1 MQGVQGTW
9 KSGRTR
15 TAAYEE
21 YSILGRC
28 PECREGLVYAG
39 EERTELTCSFCG
51 IVVSRADYTREDGS
65 TAPSVSKSEPL
76 GSYIVAD
83 TESASSLKGP
93 AFGWAKL
100 MPNIVGRGGPMP
112 TCSMLT
118 NRIAERL
125 ALPKSIAQS
134 ADITARRLLIHRESY
149 EATIPSISAYSLLY
163 ACRSAAIV
171 HISHREVLKAYTD
184 AGYRVRKSD
193 LLKLG
198 LESGM
203 HLPHPS
209 KDDFVR
215 AAIGRLQSSERIAE
229 RLSKSEADPK
239 EYFTTLFER
248 SKELAS
254 SAAEPNGFNPRT
266 VAAGSVYL
274 ASLAMRPKTFSQ
286 REAGE
291 SLGIKEYTVRE
302 YCSRRLNEEFVTP
315 GGPQVR
321 PVKCGPP
328 LGGHVS

>member
-1 MQGVQGTW
+1 MQGVQGIQ

-15 TAAYEE
+15 LAAYEE

-39 EERTELTCSFCG
+39 DERTELTCSYCG
-51 IVVSRADYTREDGS
+51 IVVSRAEYTREDGS

-125 ALPKSIAQS
+125 SLPKSIAQA
-134 ADITARRLLIHRESY
+134 ADITARRLLPHREAY
-149 EATIPSISAYSLLY
+149 EATIPSISAYSLLF

-171 HISHREVLKAYTD
+171 HISHREILKAYTD
-184 AGYRVRKSD
+184 GGYRVRKSD

-229 RLSKSEADPK
+229 RLRKSEADP
-239 EYFTTLFER
+239 EGVLHDPLRACEGARGLGSGAER
-248 SKELAS
+248 LQPKDRRGRVGLPGVLGN
-254 SAAEPNGFNPRT
+254 AAQDLHAERGGGNTRDQGVHRT
-266 VAAGSVYL
+266 RVLLPEAERGVRDSRRTAGS
-274 ASLAMRPKTFSQ
+274 AR
-286 REAGE
+286 
-291 SLGIKEYTVRE
+291 
-302 YCSRRLNEEFVTP
+302 
-315 GGPQVR
+315 
-321 PVKCGPP
+321 
-328 LGGHVS
+328 

>member
-1 MQGVQGTW
+1 
-9 KSGRTR
+9 
-15 TAAYEE
+15 
-21 YSILGRC
+21 
-28 PECREGLVYAG
+28 
-39 EERTELTCSFCG
+39 
-51 IVVSRADYTREDGS
+51 
-65 TAPSVSKSEPL
+65 
-76 GSYIVAD
+76 
-83 TESASSLKGP
+83 
-93 AFGWAKL
+93 
-100 MPNIVGRGGPMP
+100 
-112 TCSMLT
+112 MLT

-125 ALPKSIAQS
+125 ALPKSIAQA

-209 KDDFVR
+209 GEDFVR
-215 AAIGRLQSSERIAE
+215 AAVARLQSSVRIAA
-229 RLSKSEADPK
+229 RLGKAEVDPK
-239 EYFTTLFER
+239 EYFTALFER
-248 SKELAS
+248 AKGLVS

-274 ASLAMRPKTFSQ
+274 ASLAMRPKTFTQ
-286 REAGE
+286 REAAE
-291 SLGIKEYTVRE
+291 TLGIREYTVRE

-315 GGPQVR
+315 GEPQVR
-321 PVKCGPP
+321 PVKCGPA
-328 LGGHVS
+328 LGGYDS

>member
-9 KSGRTR
+9 KSGRTE

-125 ALPKSIAQS
+125 ALPKSIAQA
-134 ADITARRLLIHRESY
+134 ADITARRLLTHREAY

-184 AGYRVRKSD
+184 GGYRVRKSD

-229 RLSKSEADPK
+229 RLRKSEADPK

-248 SKELAS
+248 CEGARGLAS
-254 SAAEPNGFNPRT
+254 GAERLQPKDRRSRVGLPGVLGDAAQDLHAEGSGGNARDTRVHRPRVLQPEAERGVRDPRRT
-266 VAAGSVYL
+266 AGS
-274 ASLAMRPKTFSQ
+274 AR
-286 REAGE
+286 
-291 SLGIKEYTVRE
+291 
-302 YCSRRLNEEFVTP
+302 
-315 GGPQVR
+315 
-321 PVKCGPP
+321 
-328 LGGHVS
+328 

>member
-1 MQGVQGTW
+1 MQGVQGIL

-15 TAAYEE
+15 LAAYEE

-39 EERTELTCSFCG
+39 EERTELTCSYCG

-83 TESASSLKGP
+83 TESAPSLKGP

-100 MPNIVGRGGPMP
+100 MPNIVGRGGPMR

-125 ALPKSIAQS
+125 ALPKSIAQA
-134 ADITARRLLIHRESY
+134 ADITARRLLCQRESY

-171 HISHREVLKAYTD
+171 HVSHREVLKAYTD
-184 AGYRVRKSD
+184 GGYRVRKSD
-193 LLKLG
+193 LLKIG
-198 LESGM
+198 LESGL

-209 KDDFVR
+209 REDFVR
-215 AAIGRLQSSERIAE
+215 AAVARLQSSVRIAA
-229 RLSKSEADPK
+229 RLGKAEADPK

-248 SKELAS
+248 AKGLVA

-274 ASLAMRPKTFSQ
+274 ASLAMRPKTFTQ
-286 REAGE
+286 REAAE
-291 SLGIKEYTVRE
+291 TLGIREYTVRE
-302 YCSRRLNEEFVTP
+302 YCSRRLNDEFVTP
-315 GGPQVR
+315 GEPQVR
-321 PVKCGPP
+321 PVKCGPA
-328 LGGHVS
+328 LGGHV

>member
-1 MQGVQGTW
+1 
-9 KSGRTR
+9 
-15 TAAYEE
+15 
-21 YSILGRC
+21 
-28 PECREGLVYAG
+28 
-39 EERTELTCSFCG
+39 
-51 IVVSRADYTREDGS
+51 VSRADYTREDGS

-83 TESASSLKGP
+83 TESTSSLKGP

-125 ALPKSIAQS
+125 ALPKSIAQA
-134 ADITARRLLIHRESY
+134 ADITARRLLPHREAY
-149 EATIPSISAYSLLY
+149 GATIPSISAYSLLF

-184 AGYRVRKSD
+184 GGYRVRKSD

-215 AAIGRLQSSERIAE
+215 AAIGRLQSSERIAG
-229 RLSKSEADPK
+229 RLRKSETDPK

-274 ASLAMRPKTFSQ
+274 ASLAMRPKTFTQ
-286 REAGE
+286 REAAE
-291 SLGIKEYTVRE
+291 TLGIREYTVRE

-321 PVKCGPP
+321 PVKCGAS
-328 LGGHVS
+328 LGGHDS

>member
-51 IVVSRADYTREDGS
+51 IVVSKADHTQGDGS
-65 TAPSVSKSEPL
+65 SAPSVSKCEPL

-83 TESASSLKGP
+83 TESAPSLKGA

-100 MPNIVGRGGPMP
+100 MPNLVGRGGPLL
-112 TCSMLT
+112 TCTGLT

-125 ALPKSIAQS
+125 SLPKSIAQS
-134 ADITARRLLIHRESY
+134 ADITARRLLPNREAY
-149 EATIPSISAYSLLY
+149 GATIPSISAYSLLY
-163 ACRSAAIV
+163 ACRAAGIA
-171 HISHREVLKAYTD
+171 HISHREILQAYTD
-184 AGYRVRKSD
+184 AGYRVGKSE
-193 LLKLG
+193 LLRIG

-203 HLPHPS
+203 HLPHPTLE
-209 KDDFVR
+209 DFVR

-229 RLSKSEADPK
+229 RLRKAEADPK

-248 SKELAS
+248 AKELVG

-274 ASLAMRPKTFSQ
+274 ASLAIRPKTFTQ

-291 SLGIKEYTVRE
+291 VLGIKEYTVRE
-302 YCSRRLNEEFVTP
+302 YCCRRLNEAGESRF
-315 GGPQVR
+315 GPLNAGR
-321 PVKCGPP
+321 P
-328 LGGHVS
+328 

>member
-1 MQGVQGTW
+1 MQWVQGTW

-39 EERTELTCSFCG
+39 EERTELTCSYCG
-51 IVVSRADYTREDGS
+51 IVVGRADSVREDGS
-65 TAPSVSKSEPL
+65 SAPSVSKSEPL

-125 ALPKSIAQS
+125 ALPKSIAQV
-134 ADITARRLLIHRESY
+134 ADITARRLLCQREAY
-149 EATIPSISAYSLLY
+149 ETTIPSISAYSLLY
-163 ACRSAAIV
+163 ACRAAGVV
-171 HISHREVLKAYTD
+171 HVSHREILKAYTD
-184 AGYRVRKSD
+184 GGYRVRKSD
-193 LLKLG
+193 LLKIG
-198 LESGM
+198 LESGL

-209 KDDFVR
+209 SEDFVR
-215 AAIGRLQSSERIAE
+215 AAVARLQSSVRIAA
-229 RLSKSEADPK
+229 RLGKADVDPK

-248 SKELAS
+248 AKEHVAS
-254 SAAEPNGFNPRT
+254 PAEPNGFNPRT

-274 ASLAMRPKTFSQ
+274 ASLAIQPKTFTQ
-286 REAGE
+286 REAAE
-291 SLGIKEYTVRE
+291 TLGIREYTVRE

-315 GGPQVR
+315 EGPQIR
-321 PVKCGPP
+321 PVKSGPA
-328 LGGHVS
+328 LGGHV

>member
-1 MQGVQGTW
+1 MQGVQGIL
-9 KSGRTR
+9 KSGRTKL
-15 TAAYEE
+15 AAYEE

-39 EERTELTCSFCG
+39 EERTELTCSYCG

-83 TESASSLKGP
+83 PEGAPSLKGP

-125 ALPKSIAQS
+125 SLPKSIAQS
-134 ADITARRLLIHRESY
+134 ADITARRLLTQRESY
-149 EATIPSISAYSLLY
+149 DATIPSISAYSLLY

-184 AGYRVRKSD
+184 GGYRVRKSD
-193 LLKLG
+193 LLKIG
-198 LESGM
+198 LESGL

-209 KDDFVR
+209 REDFVR
-215 AAIGRLQSSERIAE
+215 AAVARLQSSVRIAA
-229 RLSKSEADPK
+229 RLAKAEADPK

-248 SKELAS
+248 AKGLVAS
-254 SAAEPNGFNPRT
+254 PAEPNGFNPRT

-274 ASLAMRPKTFSQ
+274 ASLAIQPKTFTQ
-286 REAGE
+286 REAAE
-291 SLGIKEYTVRE
+291 TLGIREYTVRE

-321 PVKCGPP
+321 PVKCGPA
-328 LGGHVS
+328 LGGHV

>member
-9 KSGRTR
+9 KSGQTR

-125 ALPKSIAQS
+125 SLPKSIAQA
-134 ADITARRLLIHRESY
+134 ADITARRLLPQQGVLRSHNPLDIG
-149 EATIPSISAYSLLY
+149 LLP
-163 ACRSAAIV
+163 ALRLRAS
-171 HISHREVLKAYTD
+171 
-184 AGYRVRKSD
+184 RKPR
-193 LLKLG
+193 LLK
-198 LESGM
+198 
-203 HLPHPS
+203 
-209 KDDFVR
+209 
-215 AAIGRLQSSERIAE
+215 
-229 RLSKSEADPK
+229 
-239 EYFTTLFER
+239 
-248 SKELAS
+248 
-254 SAAEPNGFNPRT
+254 
-266 VAAGSVYL
+266 
-274 ASLAMRPKTFSQ
+274 
-286 REAGE
+286 
-291 SLGIKEYTVRE
+291 
-302 YCSRRLNEEFVTP
+302 
-315 GGPQVR
+315 GGQ
-321 PVKCGPP
+321 GP
-328 LGGHVS
+328 L

>member
-39 EERTELTCSFCG
+39 EERTELTCSYCG

-65 TAPSVSKSEPL
+65 AAPSVSKSEPL

-83 TESASSLKGP
+83 TEGTPSLKGP

-134 ADITARRLLIHRESY
+134 ADVTARRLLLHREAY
-149 EATIPSISAYSLLY
+149 GATIPSISAYSLLY

-171 HISHREVLKAYTD
+171 HISHR
-184 AGYRVRKSD
+184 GVRKSD

-198 LESGM
+198 LESGV

-215 AAIGRLQSSERIAE
+215 AAIARLQSSERVAE
-229 RLSKSEADPK
+229 RLRKSEADPK

-248 SKELAS
+248 SKGLVS
-254 SAAEPNGFNPRT
+254 SAVEPNGFNPRT

-274 ASLAMRPKTFSQ
+274 ASLAMRPKTFTQ
-286 REAGE
+286 REAAE
-291 SLGIKEYTVRE
+291 TLGIREYTVRE
-302 YCSRRLNEEFVTP
+302 YCSRRLNEEFATP

-321 PVKCGPP
+321 PVKCGPA
-328 LGGHVS
+328 LGGHDS

>member
-1 MQGVQGTW
+1 MQGVQGIL

-15 TAAYEE
+15 QAAYEE

-39 EERTELTCSFCG
+39 EERAELTCSCCG
-51 IVVSRADYTREDGS
+51 IVVSRADHAQEDGS
-65 TAPSVSKSEPL
+65 SAPSVSKSEPL

-83 TESASSLKGP
+83 TDSAPSLKGP

-100 MPNIVGRGGPMP
+100 MPNIVGRGGPML
-112 TCSMLT
+112 TCSGLT
-118 NRIAERL
+118 RRIAERL
-125 ALPKSIAQS
+125 ALPKSIAQG
-134 ADITARRLLIHRESY
+134 ADITARRLLPHKEAY
-149 EATIPSISAYSLLY
+149 GATIPSISAYSLLY
-163 ACRSAAIV
+163 ACRSAGIA
-171 HISHREVLKAYTD
+171 HISHREILQAYTD
-184 AGYRVRKSD
+184 GGYRVGKSE
-193 LLKLG
+193 LLRIG

-203 HLPHPS
+203 HLPHPALE
-209 KDDFVR
+209 DLVR
-215 AAIGRLQSSERIAE
+215 AAIGRLQSSEKVAE
-229 RLSKSEADPK
+229 RLRKGEIDPK

-291 SLGIKEYTVRE
+291 ALGIREYTVRE
-302 YCSRRLNEEFVTP
+302 YCCRRLNDEFVTP

-321 PVKCGPP
+321 PVKCGPA
-328 LGGHVS
+328 LGGHDS